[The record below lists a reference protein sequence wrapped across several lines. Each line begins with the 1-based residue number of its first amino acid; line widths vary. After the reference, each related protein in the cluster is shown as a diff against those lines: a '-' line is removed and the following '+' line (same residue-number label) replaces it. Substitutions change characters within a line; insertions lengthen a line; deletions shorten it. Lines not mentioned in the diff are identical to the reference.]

1 MTVDDRIS
9 IEVVY
14 AERGRQWLVPL
25 RVPLGTTA
33 LGAIEASGLRLRIPG
48 FTVESSAIGVFGRV
62 VPPDTP
68 LRDGDRVEIYRPL
81 RADPKA
87 MRRARAA
94 AAGRR
99 R

>member
-1 MTVDDRIS
+1 MDAAIAV
-9 IEVVY
+9 EVVY

-25 RVPLGTTA
+25 RLPAGTTA
-33 LGAIEASGLRLRIPG
+33 IAAVEASGLRLRIPALVVDPG
-48 FTVESSAIGVFGRV
+48 SIGVFGRV

-81 RADPKA
+81 MADPKA

-94 AAGRR
+94 ATRGRR
-99 R
+99 